1 MRLATAVWFRPLLC
15 AVLAAVLAA
24 TPLADALARPPA
36 VAAKAGAVRKPAA
49 KQPIG
54 KKAASRPKAAAAKPA
69 AKFAVKP
76 AAKAK
81 ATRGQP
87 AAVRPRQTPL
97 PPKPAPAPAVP
108 VQASGVDAERAQALA
123 ASLSRVPGK
132 VAVAGLIVDADSGA
146 VVMDLQAQ
154 RPMYPASVAKLFSTA
169 AAARTFAPE
178 HVLKTEVRV
187 GPVESGR
194 AAWLAVVGSGDP
206 SMDAG
211 DWAKLAEQ
219 VAATG
224 IRQVS
229 KLVIDATVFDD
240 HLPAGFDEKQTDAA
254 YRAPIGG
261 IQSSSGALSVQVRPG
276 PVGAPPSVILL
287 PDPGEAAVVVN
298 QAQTIAGGKDTLAIS
313 TRPLGR
319 RTEIVVTG
327 TIAASRK
334 VVGSGARRVADGSYF
349 AAGVFRMALERRG
362 VTVRGET
369 HFGPAEAG
377 KALASHTSPP
387 MRQLLA
393 HTNKHSHNG
402 YAETLFKLV
411 GAKVGGVPATN
422 AKSQESVRKALEG
435 LQIRW
440 ERVKLG
446 NGSGLYHADQVTC
459 ETVVDLLRAMA
470 ADPAGEVWRSSLP
483 IGGKDGTLRGR
494 QHAFAGQVRAKTGT
508 LDDVS
513 GLAGYAEADGRRYV
527 FAFFFNNLRGGPGP
541 YRAAQD
547 RTLQRLLQ
555 P

>member
-1 MRLATAVWFRPLLC
+1 MRPLAAVWIRPLLG
-15 AVLAAVLAA
+15 AVLATVLAVA
-24 TPLADALARPPA
+24 PLADALARPRA
-36 VAAKAGAVRKPAA
+36 VAAKPAPRKGAKAKPAPKPAA
-49 KQPIG
+49 KL
-54 KKAASRPKAAAAKPA
+54 R
-69 AKFAVKP
+69 
-76 AAKAK
+76 
-81 ATRGQP
+81 ATRGKP

-97 PPKPAPAPAVP
+97 PPKPAPAPAAP
-108 VQASGVDAERAQALA
+108 VHATGVDPVRAQALA
-123 ASLSRVPGK
+123 ASLARVPGK
-132 VAVAGLIVDADSGA
+132 AVVAGLIVDAQTGA

-169 AAARTFAPE
+169 AAARTFAAD
-178 HVLKTEVRV
+178 HVLQTEVRA

-206 SMDAG
+206 SMDAA

-219 VAATG
+219 VAAAG
-224 IRQVS
+224 IRQVN

-240 HLPAGFDEKQTDAA
+240 HLPAGFEEKHTDAA

-261 IQSSSGALSVQVRPG
+261 IQSSSGAMSVQVRPG
-276 PVGAPPSVILL
+276 PVGAAPSVVLL

-298 QAQTIAGGKDTLAIS
+298 QAQTIAAGKDTLAIT

-319 RTEIVVTG
+319 RTEVIVTG

-362 VTVRGET
+362 VNVRGET

-377 KALASHTSPP
+377 KTLASHTSPP

-411 GAKVGGVPATN
+411 GAKLAGTPSTN
-422 AKSQESVRKALEG
+422 ARSQESVRKALEG

-440 ERVKLG
+440 DKVKLG

-513 GLAGYAEADGRRYV
+513 GLAGYAESDGQRYV
-527 FAFFFNNLRGGPGP
+527 FAFFFNNLRSGAGP